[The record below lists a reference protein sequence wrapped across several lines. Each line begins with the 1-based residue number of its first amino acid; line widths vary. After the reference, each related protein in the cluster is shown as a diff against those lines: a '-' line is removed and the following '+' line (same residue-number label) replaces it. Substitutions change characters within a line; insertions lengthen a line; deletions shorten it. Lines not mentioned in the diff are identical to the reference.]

1 MKTSY
6 SGLLQQDKNVTIL
19 TCNITIYDETYK
31 MFIMY
36 KRKSDSGRTRK
47 IIYGKTKN
55 MFQELSRYK
64 DISKPLKNF
73 LKENDILLNEI
84 RINGL

>member
-1 MKTSY
+1 MKISY
-6 SGLLQQDKNVTIL
+6 SGSLYQDKNMTIL
-19 TCNITIYDETYK
+19 TCIITIYDETYK

-36 KRKSDSGRTRK
+36 KRKFDSGRTRK

-64 DISKPLKNF
+64 DISKSLKSF
-73 LKENDILLNEI
+73 LKENDILSNEI
-84 RINGL
+84 KTNGL